1 MRRSAFAAL
10 ALLIAASPGPA
21 VEKPKAAP
29 TPTPSPTP
37 SPVEPPPPYEP
48 QLLRLAEIMGS
59 LSYLRD
65 LCHDGDG
72 AQFRTR
78 IARLIEVEPRTQER
92 KDQIAGAFNK
102 GFGDYQLTYRAC
114 TSNAREIIANYLEE
128 VARISR
134 DVASRYGG

>member
-1 MRRSAFAAL
+1 MRRLALAAVALTIALSPGFAAEK
-10 ALLIAASPGPA
+10 AKPA
-21 VEKPKAAP
+21 PTPIP
-29 TPTPSPTP
+29 TPTPTPT
-37 SPVEPPPPYEP
+37 EPPPPYEP

-72 AQFRTR
+72 AEFRNR

-92 KDQIAGAFNK
+92 KDQLAGAFNK

-114 TSNAREIIANYLEE
+114 TDNAREVIAGYLDEA
-128 VARISR
+128 ARISK